1 MNGIVTRQFLRRRFW
16 IATLV
21 GLVTLALS
29 AQVIV
34 LAMGAQVDRGNYLA
48 AFHRLNNAATRLEL
62 ELVRLS
68 QLDEGAMADRA
79 GVRAAFADALTEFR
93 AIGISEA
100 GDLVAS
106 GPHLPDGGLD
116 AQLARLAAELG
127 IDAVRAAKQNGVY
140 PVAMPDALAEIW
152 GADRSGATGREIAPL
167 ETSISRMLVM
177 SAPLVRGRGGFNTA
191 DRQRAHE
198 IGAIAAVQIRPMM
211 NRLAEIPGSWADRPG
226 GAAIFC
232 LLALSG
238 FGVIAG
244 GVIFFAIY
252 RPLERVVMA
261 NQAGLLSE
269 HEKALAAHQ
278 AKRDFLSMI
287 SHELRTPMNGV
298 LGFASLLAASDL
310 KPGQHRQ
317 VELIQSSGKTLL
329 SLVDDLLDF
338 SKMEAGSQEI
348 EDENFSIRDVIDD
361 VVTLQRGGAAA
372 KGLEMSVHLDA
383 RLPECSRGDGNRLRQ
398 ILINL
403 VGNAIKFTDEGAI
416 GIEAREVSMS
426 PDPQGGCEMEFA
438 IRDTGIGIPLEKT
451 DLIFERFTQL
461 DTGVGRKRGGTG
473 LGLAICKQ
481 LVEKMG
487 GGIWV
492 ESMPDAGS
500 TFFVRLPLAAA
511 SPPVAGVEATPG
523 NVGEGFDSD
532 SPLIGETQSKALEKR
547 ITKLRVA
554 I

>member
-1 MNGIVTRQFLRRRFW
+1 
-16 IATLV
+16 
-21 GLVTLALS
+21 VTLALS
-29 AQVIV
+29 SQVIV

-48 AFHRLNNAATRLEL
+48 AFYRLNNAATRLEL

-68 QLDEGAMADRA
+68 QLDDGAMADRA
-79 GVRAAFADALTEFR
+79 GVRAAFADVLTEFR

-100 GDLVAS
+100 GDQAAS

-116 AQLARLAAELG
+116 AQLAGQFAQLAAEFG

-152 GADRSGATGREIAPL
+152 GADRSGATGREFAPL
-167 ETSISRMLVM
+167 ETSIGRMLVL
-177 SAPLVRGRGGFNTA
+177 SAPLARGMGGFNTA
-191 DRQRAHE
+191 DRQRVRE
-198 IGAIAAVQIRPMM
+198 IGAVAAGQVWPMM

-252 RPLERVVMA
+252 RPLERVVLA
-261 NQAGLLSE
+261 SQAGVLSE

-278 AKRDFLSMI
+278 AKRDFLSMV

-310 KPGQHRQ
+310 KPGQRRQ
-317 VELIQSSGKTLL
+317 VEFIQSSGKTLL

-338 SKMEAGSQEI
+338 SKMEAGSLEVD
-348 EDENFSIRDVIDD
+348 DENFSIGGVVND
-361 VVTLQRGGAAA
+361 VVTLLRGGAAA

-383 RLPECSRGDGNRLRQ
+383 RLPEHSCGDGNRLRQ
-398 ILINL
+398 VLINL
-403 VGNAIKFTDEGAI
+403 VGNATKFTDSGSI
-416 GIEAREVSMS
+416 GVEARKVSAV
-426 PDPQGGCEMEFA
+426 PDPQGGCELELA
-438 IRDTGIGIPLEKT
+438 VSDTGIGIPPEKT
-451 DLIFERFTQL
+451 ELIFERFTQL
-461 DTGVGRKRGGTG
+461 DTIGGRKRGGTG

-481 LVEKMG
+481 LVDKMG
-487 GGIWV
+487 GRIWV
-492 ESMPDAGS
+492 ESKPGAGS

-511 SPPVAGVEATPG
+511 KPPVAGIEAIHG
-523 NVGEGFDSD
+523 MAGEVFGSD
-532 SPLIGETQSKALEKR
+532 GRLTDENPSRAQEKR
-547 ITKLRVA
+547 VMGLRVV